1 GDIDAIY
8 QSQQF
13 TVTSALSAYDAK
25 RVEVLTSA
33 IQSIELDEGKVPKL
47 NFVLKQLDTY
57 KAACLGLLVEN
68 GLNLKDVVQEMNN
81 KDKKEQGIG
90 FDTLVGNKLI
100 ECLVLM
106 ERILNQAIEFDI
118 EKGNVP
124 SLFFSQYKPILDN
137 EPLSL
142 DGFRNQEDFLN
153 WIEDI
158 KETTVNL
165 WNDWIWEPVKGM
177 WDTIRHKEKRLA
189 LMGKESL
196 NSDLESLERMVLD
209 FARDQKQFTAEEI
222 NELSKRIRDG
232 DLSLVLKAYEQELK
246 VQKTKVDLEL
256 SMTALD
262 KLLKSNELN
271 FAFLAV
277 GP

>member
-1 GDIDAIY
+1 
-8 QSQQF
+8 
-13 TVTSALSAYDAK
+13 
-25 RVEVLTSA
+25 
-33 IQSIELDEGKVPKL
+33 
-47 NFVLKQLDTY
+47 Y

-68 GLNLKDVVQEMNN
+68 GLNLKDVVKEMSN

-124 SLFFSQYKPILDN
+124 NINIISADNTKNPPRIPSKLAFYTHLRSMITKHLPQYDEHSTRIISYYGRPSVITRWWMPTIL
-137 EPLSL
+137 LSVVT
-142 DGFRNQEDFLN
+142 FKVRKQIHWEDFLN

-165 WNDWIWEPVKGM
+165 WNDWVWEPVKGM

-222 NELSKRIRDG
+222 NEISKRIQDG

-246 VQKTKVDLEL
+246 NPV
-256 SMTALD
+256 
-262 KLLKSNELN
+262 KSTLT
-271 FAFLAV
+271 
-277 GP
+277 G